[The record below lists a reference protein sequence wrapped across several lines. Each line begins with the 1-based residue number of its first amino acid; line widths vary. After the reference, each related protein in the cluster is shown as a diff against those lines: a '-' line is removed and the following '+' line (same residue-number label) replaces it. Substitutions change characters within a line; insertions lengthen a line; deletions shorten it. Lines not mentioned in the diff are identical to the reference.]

1 MVYQLEKDESV
12 SDGISRLILEEVTN
26 INNQLTNQNIDHHI
40 GVHEARKSCKKVRA
54 ALRIVRDE
62 IGNNLFKQENIR
74 YRDIARKLALV
85 RDSWVKIEV
94 LDRLTPEMTKTL
106 PELIIEA
113 FRNHLIQDYDDA
125 VHREKE
131 DMHLVPMIQE
141 SIHTSIE
148 VLENLPIQHEGF
160 SAMRSGIH
168 RTYARGRKGLVNST
182 LVPTPE
188 NFHEWRKR
196 VKYLWHQVE
205 ILFNIHP
212 DEMAELALKLHTLS
226 DYLGDHH
233 DLVVLRKTVQVYN
246 EDFNEDVETME
257 LVGLIDTKRL
267 DMEFQAIR
275 HGEKIFIHSPNS
287 FLEKLERYWETWNLS
302 RINL

>member
-12 SDGISRLILEEVTN
+12 SDGISRLILEEVKN
-26 INNQLTNQNIDHHI
+26 INNHLTNLTVDHHI

-62 IGNNLFKQENIR
+62 IGNNLFEQENIR

-94 LDRLTPEMTKTL
+94 LDRLTSEMTKTL
-106 PELIIEA
+106 PELNIEA
-113 FRNHLIQDYDDA
+113 FRNHLIQDYDGA
-125 VHREKE
+125 VHSEKE
-131 DMHLVPMIQE
+131 DKHLVPMIQE

-148 VLENLPIQHEGF
+148 VLENLPIQQGGF
-160 SAMRSGIH
+160 SSMRSGIH
-168 RTYARGRKGLVNST
+168 RTYTRGRKGLVNST

-212 DEMAELALKLHTLS
+212 NEMAELAQKLHSLS

-233 DLVVLRKTVQVYN
+233 DLVVLRKTAQVYN
-246 EDFNEDVETME
+246 EDFKDEVETME
-257 LVGLIDTKRL
+257 LDGLLDSKRL
-267 DMEFQAIR
+267 DLEFQAIR
-275 HGEKIFIHSPNS
+275 HGKKIFIHSPNS
-287 FLEKLERYWETWNLS
+287 FLEELERYWETWNLS